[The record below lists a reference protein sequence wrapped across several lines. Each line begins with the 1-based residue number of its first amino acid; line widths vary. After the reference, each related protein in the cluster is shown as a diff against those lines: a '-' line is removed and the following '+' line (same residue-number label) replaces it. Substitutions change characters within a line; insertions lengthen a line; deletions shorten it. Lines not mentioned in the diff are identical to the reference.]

1 MTLDLFAA
9 GLCGFMA
16 FCLFTLYIVS
26 SPGRRRW
33 MTLPGYLR
41 KGILS
46 TAVLFVVRSVNY
58 TQLAPDEVGR
68 INPIGLLVMLTMAY
82 TFGAVTWFLAS
93 NHLPAGMWDRLAWVK
108 RQGKDDPSKI
118 PVMMDPAEVVDR
130 SRRQGWQDVAP
141 GGSPHE
147 LNDPPR
153 PLH

>member
-16 FCLFTLYIVS
+16 LCLFSLHIVS

-33 MTLPGYLR
+33 MTLPEYLR
-41 KGILS
+41 GGLLA
-46 TAVLFVVRSVNY
+46 TGVLFVIRSVNY
-58 TQLAPDEVGR
+58 TMLAPDDVGR
-68 INPIGLLVMLTMAY
+68 INAVGLLVMITMAY

-93 NHLPAGMWDRLAWVK
+93 NHLPAGMWDRLLWVK
-108 RQGKDDPSKI
+108 KREQENPDEV
-118 PVMMDPAEVVDR
+118 PVMMKKSEVVDTY
-130 SRRQGWQDVAP
+130 RRLGGRAVSP
-141 GGSPHE
+141 GAAPHE